1 METPEEQS
9 LDRQATASNSAV
21 VKALAPEDIQP
32 GDFVTL
38 LHVIREVPSYFWCA
52 DASLLPVDEP
62 VRIQLVPYGSGRP
75 LKVESICLPFVL
87 VKRPSGKRRTLDVR
101 TCRLA
106 RLDEQFGAVSWK
118 AHKKAF
124 KKKVRAQKNED

>member
-1 METPEEQS
+1 MESSEEKQ
-9 LDRQATASNSAV
+9 LDSGSEGSNSAV
-21 VKALAPEDIQP
+21 AKALAPEDIRP
-32 GDFVTL
+32 GDLVTL
-38 LHVIREVPSYFWCA
+38 LHVIREMPSYFWFA

-62 VRIQLVPYGSGRP
+62 VRIKLVPCGSGRP

-106 RLDEQFGAVSWK
+106 RLDEGFGRVSWK
-118 AHKKAF
+118 AHKKAY
-124 KKKVRAQKNED
+124 KKKIQAEKKDD